1 MVAKCDDGYFYTIAG
16 FGKTLSGYEVIGGPA
31 NIFRQIKTTFEC
43 ATRCNSNPDC
53 MGYAYSSRQG
63 KCFLSKVTNPE
74 KYDRYEDYI
83 YCSKQQGNV
92 RPKTYGCRNF
102 FSVTGSLS
110 L

>member
-1 MVAKCDDGYFYTIAG
+1 MVAQCDDGFFYTTAG

-63 KCFLSKVTNPE
+63 KCFLSKVTKPE

-83 YCSKQQGNV
+83 YCSKHQGND
-92 RPKTYGCRNF
+92 RLKTYGCRNF
-102 FSVTGSLS
+102 L
-110 L
+110 